1 MAEQVQAEG
10 TSTPVASPEV
20 RAWQRAVMALWTGA
34 GAGLF
39 FIAVWAV
46 WNGKVVA
53 SLAFVG
59 KIFAWVT
66 LAWIAMQL
74 RASVYG
80 GVKLKSPLP
89 AWMEIAIEVVV
100 VVGFIGA
107 LLAGWDG
114 HFWDVRWMTEP

>member
-1 MAEQVQAEG
+1 MAVQVQSEDP
-10 TSTPVASPEV
+10 TSFVPSPEV
-20 RAWQRAVMALWTGA
+20 RAWRRAVMALWTGA
-34 GAGLF
+34 GTGLLF
-39 FIAVWAV
+39 FAGWAV

-53 SLAFVG
+53 FLAFVG
-59 KIFAWVT
+59 KIFAWAW
-66 LAWIAMQL
+66 LAWIAVKL

-89 AWMEIAIEVVV
+89 AWMEITIEVVV

-114 HFWDVRWMTEP
+114 RFWDVRWMTEP